1 MGTLVSFSQVSKRY
15 PDGLREIVVLDDV
28 SFEIEDGT
36 FVGVWGGR
44 RAGKSTLLRMVAGM
58 EPPDLGTVNFLG
70 RDLAQMALAERE
82 RLLDGDV
89 GLMATD
95 DWHPSQAERVL
106 DYVALPL
113 MSGGGS
119 PRASAKRAREI
130 LQRVGMDH
138 RAGDLATTL
147 SLSERTRAMLARALV
162 HDPRLLLVDEPA
174 AMPSLIER
182 DELYELLQSL
192 AREQGVT
199 LVIAS
204 EEMAPLR
211 GAAVVMTI
219 GDGELCST
227 EEPGTVVPSSQ
238 LPPASPRIGAPLRRP
253 YCAFAASSTN

>member
-70 RDLAQMALAERE
+70 RDIAQMELAERE
-82 RLLDGDV
+82 RLLRADV

-95 DWHPSQAERVL
+95 DWRPSQAERVL

-113 MSGGGS
+113 MSDGGGT
-119 PRASAKRAREI
+119 PRTAAKRAREI
-130 LQRVGMDH
+130 LRRVGMDH
-138 RAGDLATTL
+138 RAGDFATTL
-147 SLSERTRAMLARALV
+147 SLAERTRAMLARALV

-182 DELYELLQSL
+182 DELYELLQSV

-227 EEPGTVVPSSQ
+227 EEPGTVVPF
-238 LPPASPRIGAPLRRP
+238 PRR
-253 YCAFAASSTN
+253 